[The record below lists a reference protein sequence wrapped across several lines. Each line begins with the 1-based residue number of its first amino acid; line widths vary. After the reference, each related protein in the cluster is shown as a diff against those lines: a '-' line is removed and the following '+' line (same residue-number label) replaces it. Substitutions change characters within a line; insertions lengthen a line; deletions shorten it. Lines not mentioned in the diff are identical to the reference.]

1 MKRTCV
7 LLAVMAVS
15 LSAWCQAPPNSSSSA
30 PAAPPKEQV
39 PPLAEYAGEW
49 TAKFDGKIW
58 LQLHLELHGD
68 QLIGSLLRPHSLELN
83 DNGELKSVSEE
94 QVTQILTDAVINPD
108 GLLLTVKDADTQKT
122 DRYLMKVL
130 PSAKDTAD
138 LKMIAMDVPPGIPK
152 PRPWRLVKSGV
163 ATSNKA
169 PDGR

>member
-15 LSAWCQAPPNSSSSA
+15 LSAWCQAPPNSASSA
-30 PAAPPKEQV
+30 PAAPLKKQV
-39 PPLAEYAGEW
+39 SPLADYAGEW
-49 TAKFDGKIW
+49 TSKLDGKIW

-83 DNGELKSVSEE
+83 DNGELRSVSEE

-122 DRYLMKVL
+122 DRYLMKAL

-152 PRPWRLVKSGV
+152 PKPWRLVKSGV
-163 ATSNKA
+163 ATTNKA
-169 PDGR
+169 PDVR